1 MADARPEDD
10 LFDDDDD
17 LLFASE
23 DDEDVVF
30 ADETEDRPDPSGG
43 SSWKVLVVDDEAA
56 VHDVTR
62 LALATFT
69 FEGRALRLLSAYSA
83 AEARAMLTE
92 HPDTAVIL
100 LDVVM
105 ETDGAG
111 LDFVHHV
118 RTVEKN
124 HLVRI
129 ILRTGQPGH
138 APENRV
144 IVEYDIN
151 DYKHKADLTAQ
162 RLFTAVIG
170 ALRSYRDLR
179 YISDFS
185 QALRR
190 FVPEELTRIL
200 GKRSIVDVDL
210 GDHVEGNMG
219 VLFSDLRAFTT
230 LSERLSPD
238 ETFRFLN
245 EYLTEI
251 GPVTRAH
258 GGYIDKYVGDA
269 ILAIFPDGPD
279 DALRAALAMQRRVDG
294 FNEVRRAAGEPAV
307 VIGVGV
313 HAGPLVL
320 GIIGETERLEGT
332 VIADCVNVACRLE
345 GLCKEF
351 GVRIVTTEECLA
363 ATRDPDGYA
372 TRFLGALPVRG
383 KTETVRAYEVL
394 V

>member
-1 MADARPEDD
+1 M
-10 LFDDDDD
+10 
-17 LLFASE
+17 
-23 DDEDVVF
+23 
-30 ADETEDRPDPSGG
+30 
-43 SSWKVLVVDDEAA
+43 
-56 VHDVTR
+56 
-62 LALATFT
+62 LA
-69 FEGRALRLLSAYSA
+69 
-83 AEARAMLTE
+83 E

-162 RLFTAVIG
+162 RLFTSVIG

-200 GKRSIVDVDL
+200 GKRSIVDVEL

-219 VLFSDLRAFTT
+219 VVFSDLRAFTT
-230 LSERLSPD
+230 LSETAVAGRDVPLPQRLLEGDRPGHP
-238 ETFRFLN
+238 
-245 EYLTEI
+245 
-251 GPVTRAH
+251 GPRRLHRQVRRRRH
-258 GGYIDKYVGDA
+258 PGH
-269 ILAIFPDGPD
+269 LP
-279 DALRAALAMQRRVDG
+279 RRVPTTPC
-294 FNEVRRAAGEPAV
+294 RRPWPCSARSTCSTRPGRRPAS
-307 VIGVGV
+307 
-313 HAGPLVL
+313 
-320 GIIGETERLEGT
+320 R
-332 VIADCVNVACRLE
+332 RS
-345 GLCKEF
+345 
-351 GVRIVTTEECLA
+351 
-363 ATRDPDGYA
+363 
-372 TRFLGALPVRG
+372 
-383 KTETVRAYEVL
+383 
-394 V
+394 

>member
-1 MADARPEDD
+1 MPEDD
-10 LFDDDDD
+10 LFDDE

-23 DDEDVVF
+23 DDEDIVF
-30 ADETEDRPDPSGG
+30 AAEGEEPAEPVTDGNG
-43 SSWKVLVVDDEAA
+43 SSWKLLVVDDEAA

-62 LALATFT
+62 LALAAFS
-69 FEGRALRLLSAYSA
+69 FEGRPLRLLSAYSA
-83 AEARAMLTE
+83 AEAEARLAE

-118 RTVEKN
+118 RTVERN

-151 DYKHKADLTAQ
+151 DYKHKADLTSQ
-162 RLFTAVIG
+162 RLFTSVIG

-200 GKRSIVDVDL
+200 GKRSIVDVVL

-219 VLFSDLRAFTT
+219 VVFSDLRAFTA
-230 LSERLSPD
+230 LSERLSAD
-238 ETFRFLN
+238 ETFLFLN
-245 EYLTEI
+245 QYLKEI
-251 GPVTRAH
+251 GPVTRAY

-279 DALRAALAMQRRVDG
+279 DALQAALAMQRKVDV
-294 FNEVRRAAGEPAV
+294 FNQTRAQAGEPPV
-307 VIGVGV
+307 TIGVGV
-313 HAGPLVL
+313 HSGPLVL
-320 GIIGETERLEGT
+320 GIIGESERLEGT
-332 VIADCVNVACRLE
+332 VIADSVNLACRLE
-345 GLCKEF
+345 GLCKDF
-351 GVRIVTTEECLA
+351 DVRIVTTEECLA
-363 ATRDPDGYA
+363 AAKNGAEYT
-372 TRFLGALPVRG
+372 TRFLGEVPVRG
-383 KTETVRAYEVL
+383 KSGPVRAYEIV

>member
-1 MADARPEDD
+1 MPDDD
-10 LFDDDDD
+10 LFDEDD
-17 LLFASE
+17 LVFGGDE
-23 DDEDVVF
+23 EDVVF
-30 ADETEDRPDPSGG
+30 ADEADDPPGPSDG
-43 SSWKVLVVDDEAA
+43 SSWTVLVVDDEAA

-62 LALATFT
+62 LALAAFS
-69 FEGRALRLLSAYSA
+69 FEGRTLRLISAYSA
-83 AEARAMLTE
+83 ADARAALAD

-138 APENRV
+138 APEQRV

-151 DYKHKADLTAQ
+151 DYEHKADLTAQ

-219 VLFSDLRAFTT
+219 VVFSDLRAFTT
-230 LSERLSPD
+230 LSERLSPG

-245 EYLTEI
+245 DYLRDI

-279 DALRAALAMQRRVDG
+279 DALQAALAMQRQVDV
-294 FNEVRRAAGEPAV
+294 FNEARARAGEPPV
-307 VIGVGV
+307 TVGVGV

-332 VIADCVNVACRLE
+332 VIADCVNLASRLE
-345 GLCKEF
+345 GLCKDF

-363 ATRDPDGYA
+363 ATKDPARYA
-372 TRFLGALPVRG
+372 TRFLGAVPVRG
-383 KTETVRAYEVL
+383 KAEPVQAYELL
-394 V
+394 VV

>member
-1 MADARPEDD
+1 MTDDDEIVFAGEDD
-10 LFDDDDD
+10 DI
-17 LLFASE
+17 
-23 DDEDVVF
+23 VF
-30 ADETEDRPDPSGG
+30 ADEGDETAGSLEGNG
-43 SSWKVLVVDDEAA
+43 SSWKLLVVDDETA

-62 LALATFT
+62 LALTAFS
-69 FEGRALRLLSAYSA
+69 FEGRPLKLISAYSA
-83 AEARAMLTE
+83 AEAGERLAE

-185 QALRR
+185 TALRR
-190 FVPEELTRIL
+190 FVPDELTRIL
-200 GKRSIVDVDL
+200 GKRSIVDVGL

-219 VLFSDLRAFTT
+219 VVFSDLRAFTA

-238 ETFRFLN
+238 ATFRFLN
-245 EYLTEI
+245 DYLKEI

-279 DALRAALAMQRRVDG
+279 DALQAALAMQRKVDS
-294 FNEVRRAAGEPAV
+294 FNEARVRAGDEPV
-307 VIGVGV
+307 TIGVGV

-332 VIADCVNVACRLE
+332 VIADCVNLACRLE
-345 GLCKEF
+345 GLCKDF

-363 ATRDPDGYA
+363 AAGNGSGYT
-372 TRFLGALPVRG
+372 TRFLGEVPVRG
-383 KTETVRAYEVL
+383 KADPVRAYEL
-394 V
+394 LDG

>member
-1 MADARPEDD
+1 MADE
-10 LFDDDDD
+10 
-17 LLFASE
+17 LLFAD

-30 ADETEDRPDPSGG
+30 ADEVEGAADPSDG
-43 SSWKVLVVDDEAA
+43 SWWKVLVVDDEAA

-62 LALATFT
+62 LALASFS
-69 FEGRALRLLSAYSA
+69 FEGRTLRLISAYSA
-83 AEARAMLTE
+83 AEAETMLAD

-118 RTVEKN
+118 RTVAKN

-210 GDHVEGNMG
+210 GDHVEGTMG
-219 VLFSDLRAFTT
+219 VVFSDLRAFTT
-230 LSERLSPD
+230 LSERLSPG

-245 EYLTEI
+245 DYLREI

-279 DALRAALAMQRRVDG
+279 DALRAALAMQRQVDA
-294 FNEVRRAAGEPAV
+294 FNQTRQQSGEPPV
-307 VIGVGV
+307 TIGVGV
-313 HAGPLVL
+313 HSGPLVL
-320 GIIGETERLEGT
+320 GIIGESERLEGT

-345 GLCKEF
+345 SFCKDF

-363 ATRDPDGYA
+363 ATANAAGYA
-372 TRFLGALPVRG
+372 TRFLGEVPVRG
-383 KTETVRAYEVL
+383 KAELVRAYEV
-394 V
+394 VVEA